1 MDWLEEARGHLRS
14 RRKLLFDKNGPCLA
28 GLNRLL
34 AGQNHRTQVLWALDL
49 AEETVA
55 WLEGRYAGEGRPR
68 RALECARAW
77 SQGRMKMRQAQR
89 AILDCH
95 ALARELTDPGDIA
108 LCHGVGQA
116 CGVVHTGGHAIGLP
130 MYELTALV
138 RRYGL
143 EGCRVPVEARR
154 ADYLA
159 RLLDWQG
166 RQAAYPGPW
175 ADFLLRGPGESGT
188 AADEKRKEAGFS

>member
-1 MDWLEEARGHLRS
+1 MSGLRILAPALPETLADIGFWPEGEASGARLRGLS
-14 RRKLLFDKNGPCLA
+14 LSGEDRR
-28 GLNRLL
+28 
-34 AGQNHRTQVLWALDL
+34 
-49 AEETVA
+49 
-55 WLEGRYAGEGRPR
+55 
-68 RALECARAW
+68 ECR
-77 SQGRMKMRQAQR
+77 
-89 AILDCH
+89 
-95 ALARELTDPGDIA
+95 
-108 LCHGVGQA
+108 
-116 CGVVHTGGHAIGLP
+116 
-130 MYELTALV
+130 
-138 RRYGL
+138 L